1 MTGLIA
7 SLIGSLAIATVG
19 TLGDFIWATWIPQH
33 RPVYGLAHG
42 TILFLCT
49 GLFLGTLAHRPMLGA
64 IAGALIGSLAAAGFY
79 LLAPF
84 AGVSIMFAAWAA
96 IWIALAVLIGYLNQ
110 RQVDTRAVFARG
122 AIAAAASG
130 LAFYAI
136 SGIWFPFDPRGWD
149 YLVHF
154 GAWTLAYLPGFA
166 ALLIAR
172 RSA

>member
-1 MTGLIA
+1 
-7 SLIGSLAIATVG
+7 
-19 TLGDFIWATWIPQH
+19 
-33 RPVYGLAHG
+33 
-42 TILFLCT
+42 
-49 GLFLGTLAHRPMLGA
+49 
-64 IAGALIGSLAAAGFY
+64 
-79 LLAPF
+79 
-84 AGVSIMFAAWAA
+84 MFAAWAA